1 MEEEVK
7 IFDASWIRDGITTK
21 AISFA
26 RWFGKKLADERLTN
40 TQIRNIFGEVKVIE
54 SLGYKNAKT
63 RFLLLGPKIA
73 YTTKRQGGRGANANQ
88 LTGMD
93 RFHAVFIEAYHAVSG
108 TDVEQEARF
117 ARFVDFM
124 EAFLAYHRYF
134 S

>member
-1 MEEEVK
+1 MEEEVTV
-7 IFDASWIRDGITTK
+7 FDSRWIRDGITPS

-26 RWFGKKLADERLTN
+26 KWFGKRLASEHLTN
-40 TQIRNIFGEVKVIE
+40 TQIRNIFGEVKQIE
-54 SLGYKNAKT
+54 SLGYKTAKN

-73 YTTKRQGGRGANANQ
+73 YQTKRQGGRGGNAANI
-88 LTGMD
+88 TGMD
-93 RFHAVFIEAYHAVSG
+93 RFHQVFVEAYQAVLV
-108 TDVEQEARF
+108 TEADQEIRF